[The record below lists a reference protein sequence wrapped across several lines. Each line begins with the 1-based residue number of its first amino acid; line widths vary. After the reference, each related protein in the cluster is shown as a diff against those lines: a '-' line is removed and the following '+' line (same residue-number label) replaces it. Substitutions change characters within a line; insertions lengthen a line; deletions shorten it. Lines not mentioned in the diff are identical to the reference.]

1 MAAAASYSPTEAAYI
16 VGQPVKAVQKAIDEG
31 GVASRRVRQGRA
43 VVRRLGEPELVY
55 LRLLKDVSGTLL
67 PAAKRRLYRS
77 LKEQRDGASAVR
89 LGPVTVD
96 VSQARRDVA
105 ARAEELRR
113 ARSLVVSDPDIRG
126 GEPVLRGTRVP
137 VHMLLELAKQGAPV
151 EELIET
157 YPWLAR
163 EQVEAALTYARA
175 YPRRG
180 RPQRR
185 PWLDH
190 PLGRA
195 DAAARR

>member
-1 MAAAASYSPTEAAYI
+1 MAAGGSYSPTEAAYI
-16 VGQPVKAVQKAIDEG
+16 IERPVKAVQKAIDEG
-31 GVASRRVRQGRA
+31 DVASRRVRQGRT

-55 LRLLKDVSGTLL
+55 LRLLNDVSGTLL
-67 PAAKRRLYRS
+67 PAARRRLYRG
-77 LKEQRDGASAVR
+77 LREQRDGASTVR

-96 VSQARRDVA
+96 VSGARRDVA

-137 VHMLLELAKQGAPV
+137 VHMLLELHKQGASE
-151 EELIET
+151 EELLGD
-157 YPWLAR
+157 YPSLDR
-163 EQVEAALTYARA
+163 EKLQAALAYAEA

-185 PWLDH
+185 PWLDR
-190 PLGRA
+190 PLRPA
-195 DAAARR
+195 